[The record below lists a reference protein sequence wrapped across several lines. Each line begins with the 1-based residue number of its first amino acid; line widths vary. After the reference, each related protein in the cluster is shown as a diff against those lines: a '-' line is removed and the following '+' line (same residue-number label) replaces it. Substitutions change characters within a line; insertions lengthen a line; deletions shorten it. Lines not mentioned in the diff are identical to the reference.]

1 MSGAVRLEAVDKRY
15 AVGGFALQGLDL
27 DFPARQL
34 TTVLGPSGCGKS
46 TVLRLVAGLE
56 KPSAGRVWMGGEDVT
71 ARGPHERPISLVF
84 QSYALFPHLDVR
96 ANVAYG
102 LTALPEAERE
112 QRVDDTLAMLNLQA
126 FAQANTAA
134 LSGGQQQRVALA
146 RALALRPQVL
156 LLDEPL
162 SNLDVA
168 LRRQIRE
175 DIRRLQQA
183 LGLTVIYV
191 THDHLEALA
200 ISDRVVVMRQ
210 GQVQQVGSPREV
222 YERPQSEFVADF
234 MGDAAVYDG
243 HVDAQ
248 GGVRLG
254 PLQWATEQT
263 RREGPVRLVVRPQAW
278 RLAPASGQGLAGQV
292 ESVAFEGRLT
302 VYRVHTALGSIQVHR
317 HHERQGL
324 QAGAPV
330 SVFLDG
336 AGVSVLLAS
345 AARAGAAMP
354 EGP

>member
-1 MSGAVRLEAVDKRY
+1 MTGAVRLEAVDKRY
-15 AVGGFALQGLDL
+15 PVGGFALQGLHL
-27 DFPARQL
+27 DFPSRQL

-46 TVLRLVAGLE
+46 TLLRLVAGLE
-56 KPSAGRVWMGGEDVT
+56 RPDAGRVWIGGQDVT
-71 ARGPHERPISLVF
+71 ELGPDARPISLVF

-102 LTALPEAERE
+102 LTHLPDGERD
-112 QRVDDTLAMLNLQA
+112 QRVDETLDMLNLQA

-162 SNLDVA
+162 SNLDVG

-210 GQVQQVGSPREV
+210 GQVQQVGGQRDI
-222 YERPQSEFVADF
+222 YERPCSEFVADF

-243 HVDAQ
+243 HVDAH

-254 PLQWATEQT
+254 PLELATEQT

-278 RLAPASGQGLAGQV
+278 RLGPATGRGMPGQI

-302 VYRVHTALGSIQVHR
+302 IYRVQTALGPIQVHR

-324 QAGAPV
+324 QSGAPV

-336 AGVSVLLAS
+336 PGVSVLLAS
-345 AARAGAAMP
+345 SAMP
-354 EGP
+354 KGP

>member
-15 AVGGFALQGLDL
+15 AVNGFALQGLHL
-27 DFPARQL
+27 EFPPHQL

-46 TVLRLVAGLE
+46 TVLRLVAGLDR
-56 KPSAGRVWMGGEDVT
+56 PSAGRVWIGGEDVT
-71 ARGPHERPISLVF
+71 ELGPDERPISLVF
-84 QSYALFPHLDVR
+84 QSYALFPHLDVQS
-96 ANVAYG
+96 NVAYG
-102 LTALPEAERE
+102 LTELPGAERK
-112 QRVDDTLAMLNLQA
+112 QRVDETLAMLNLQA
-126 FAQANTAA
+126 LAQANTAA

-162 SNLDVA
+162 SNLDVV

-175 DIRRLQQA
+175 DIRRLQQT

-200 ISDRVVVMRQ
+200 ISDSVVVMRH

-222 YERPQSEFVADF
+222 YERPCSEFVADF
-234 MGDAAVYDG
+234 MGEAAVYDG
-243 HVDAQ
+243 HVDAD

-254 PLQWATEQT
+254 PLQWITRQT

-278 RLAPASGQGLAGQV
+278 RLAPASGQGMPGQI
-292 ESVAFEGRLT
+292 ESAAFEGSLT
-302 VYRVHTALGSIQVHR
+302 IYRVQTALGSIQVHR

-324 QAGAPV
+324 QPGAPV

-336 AGVSVLLAS
+336 AGVSVLLTSTAM
-345 AARAGAAMP
+345 RAGP
-354 EGP
+354 

>member
-34 TTVLGPSGCGKS
+34 TTLLGPSGCGKS

-71 ARGPHERPISLVF
+71 ASGPHERPISLVF

-96 ANVAYG
+96 ANVGYG
-102 LTALPEAERE
+102 LTALPEAERD
-112 QRVDDTLAMLNLQA
+112 QRVDETLAMLNLQA
-126 FAQANTAA
+126 FAQANTSA

-162 SNLDVA
+162 SNLDAA

-200 ISDRVVVMRQ
+200 ISDRMVVMRQ

-234 MGDAAVYDG
+234 MDDAAVYDG

-248 GGVRLG
+248 GCVRLG

-278 RLAPASGQGLAGQV
+278 RLAPASGQGLPGQI

-302 VYRVHTALGSIQVHR
+302 IYRVLTALGAIQVHR

-345 AARAGAAMP
+345 TAKAGAAMP

>member
-1 MSGAVRLEAVDKRY
+1 MNAGVRLDAVDKRY
-15 AVGGFALQGLDL
+15 AVGGFVLQGLNL
-27 DFPARQL
+27 DFAPRQL
-34 TTVLGPSGCGKS
+34 TTLLGPSGCGKS

-56 KPSAGRVWMGGEDVT
+56 QPSAGRIWIDGQDMT
-71 ARGPHERPISLVF
+71 RCGPDARPISLVF
-84 QSYALFPHLDVR
+84 QSYALFPHLNVR

-102 LTALPEAERE
+102 LSELPSAERKR
-112 QRVDDTLAMLNLQA
+112 RVDETLTMLNLNA
-126 FAQANTAA
+126 FSHANTSA

-175 DIRRLQQA
+175 DIRRLQQT

-210 GQVQQVGSPREV
+210 GRVQQVGTSRDV
-222 YERPQSEFVADF
+222 YERPTSEFVADF
-234 MGDAAVYDG
+234 MGDAAVFDG
-243 HVDAQ
+243 HVDAR
-248 GGVRLG
+248 GCVRLG
-254 PLQWATEQT
+254 PLHWPTQQT

-278 RLAPASGQGLAGQV
+278 RLGPASGQGMPGQI
-292 ESVAFEGRLT
+292 EAVAFEGRIT
-302 VYRVHTALGSIQVHR
+302 IYRVHSELGPIQVNR
-317 HHERQGL
+317 HQERQGL
-324 QAGAPV
+324 QVGAPV

-336 AGVSVLLAS
+336 PGVSVLVVS
-345 AARAGAAMP
+345 PAMP

>member
-1 MSGAVRLEAVDKRY
+1 M
-15 AVGGFALQGLDL
+15 
-27 DFPARQL
+27 
-34 TTVLGPSGCGKS
+34 
-46 TVLRLVAGLE
+46 
-56 KPSAGRVWMGGEDVT
+56 
-71 ARGPHERPISLVF
+71 
-84 QSYALFPHLDVR
+84 R

-222 YERPQSEFVADF
+222 YERPCSEFVADF

-278 RLAPASGQGLAGQV
+278 RLSPASGQGLPGQI

-302 VYRVHTALGSIQVHR
+302 IYRVLTALGPIQVHR

>member
-1 MSGAVRLEAVDKRY
+1 MKGAVRLQAVDKRFE
-15 AVGGFALQGLDL
+15 VGSFALQGLHL
-27 DFPARQL
+27 DFAAGQL
-34 TTVLGPSGCGKS
+34 TTLLGPSGCGKS

-56 KPSAGRVWMGGEDVT
+56 KPSAGRVLIDGEDVT
-71 ARGPHERPISLVF
+71 HLGPHERPISLVF

-102 LTALPEAERE
+102 LTALPDAERE
-112 QRVDDTLAMLNLQA
+112 RRVDETLAMLNLQA

-146 RALALRPQVL
+146 RALALRPRVL

-191 THDHLEALA
+191 THDHTEALA
-200 ISDRVVVMRQ
+200 MSDRVVVMRQ
-210 GQVQQVGSPREV
+210 GQVQQVGSPREI
-222 YERPQSEFVADF
+222 YEQPRSEFVADF
-234 MGDAAVYDG
+234 LGDAAVFDG
-243 HVDAQ
+243 HADAQ
-248 GGVRLG
+248 GYLSLGPLRLG
-254 PLQWATEQT
+254 PQAT
-263 RREGPVRLVVRPQAW
+263 RRQGPVRLVVRPEAW
-278 RLAPASGQGLAGQV
+278 RLAAASGQGMPGQIA
-292 ESVAFEGRLT
+292 SVAFEGRMT
-302 VYRVHTALGSIQVHR
+302 VYRVRTSLGLIQVNR
-317 HHERQGL
+317 HHERLQL

-330 SVFLDG
+330 SVFLDRP
-336 AGVSVLLAS
+336 GVSVLLAS
-345 AARAGAAMP
+345 PAMP